1 MLRPHAKLPTSIAIA
16 ALLVAAAGSASAQS
30 GYESRTNSLS
40 QIDMADLPPN
50 ARPGECYARVYVPPM
65 FRTDSEQILKK
76 EAAERLEIIPAR
88 YETIT
93 ERVMVKPETTRLEQ
107 VPAKYENVK
116 ETLLVAPARTEW
128 QKGPCDPKRQIDNAT
143 GECLCLVEIPPR
155 YKTVTRRVMVT
166 PPSTREVVIPAE
178 YKTVKKQIELSPP
191 AERRIPIAA
200 EYTTVTRQVKT
211 SDAHMKWVP
220 IDCKTRAPLYD
231 RDTTLAL
238 QQALKDRGFDPGPVD
253 GIFGSRT
260 RAAME
265 DFQRTNGIDTGVFD
279 EATRKALKI

>member
-1 MLRPHAKLPTSIAIA
+1 MLRPHAKLPTLIAAA
-16 ALLVAAAGSASAQS
+16 ALLVVAAGSAFAQS
-30 GYESRTNSLS
+30 GYESRNTSLGG
-40 QIDMADLPPN
+40 IDLADLPPN

-65 FRTDSEQILKK
+65 FRTESEQILKK

-88 YETIT
+88 YETVT
-93 ERVMVKPETTRLEQ
+93 ERVMVKPETTKLTQ

-166 PPSTREVVIPAE
+166 PPTTREIVIPAE
-178 YKTVKKQIELSPP
+178 YKTVKKQVEISPP

-238 QQALKDRGFDPGPVD
+238 QTALKDRGFDPGPID

-265 DFQRTNGIDTGVFD
+265 DFQRTNGLEPGVFD
-279 EATRKALKI
+279 KATSNALKI